1 MGVTDKKVAPNHG
14 WRHRFSSLARHVDMH
29 IDVQNIIQGHAGDKV
44 ASDYGDA
51 WIETAYREIMKIP
64 KYDLGA

>member
-1 MGVTDKKVAPNHG
+1 MVHGVSWSVLGQP
-14 WRHRFSSLARHVDMH
+14 SVLARRMR
-29 IDVQNIIQGHAGDKV
+29 AR
-44 ASDYGDA
+44 YGDA